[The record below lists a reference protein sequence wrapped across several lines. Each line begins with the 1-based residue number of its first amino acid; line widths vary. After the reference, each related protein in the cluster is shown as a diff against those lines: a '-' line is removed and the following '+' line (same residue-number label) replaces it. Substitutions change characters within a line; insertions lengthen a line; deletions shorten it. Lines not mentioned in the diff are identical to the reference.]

1 MALLREETGFKCVRV
16 ADRDR
21 AAPTQTYKHQL
32 AAQAAAAGGAGHF
45 LLPDEPP
52 WALGQMWIGDAAGA
66 ATGYGADLVGLDNG
80 IAWLVG
86 RRDGE
91 LIGFELHQLDV
102 GSDLSVWQVG
112 DLILPQ
118 PDSSCP

>member
-1 MALLREETGFKCVRV
+1 M
-16 ADRDR
+16 
-21 AAPTQTYKHQL
+21 
-32 AAQAAAAGGAGHF
+32 
-45 LLPDEPP
+45 
-52 WALGQMWIGDAAGA
+52 
-66 ATGYGADLVGLDNG
+66 GYGADLVGLDNG